1 LSSSSS
7 RAAKIF
13 YDHRLA
19 QNGWNCRFSI
29 ADCRLMM
36 EIGSSCYTTSSIV
49 NRQSA
54 IGNELIPSAL
64 GYTCGHLVS

>member
-1 LSSSSS
+1 MAGIADFPAEW
-7 RAAKIF
+7 R
-13 YDHRLA
+13 
-19 QNGWNCRFSI
+19 

-64 GYTCGHLVS
+64 GYTCRHLVS